1 MAGRD
6 YGPTGCCQP
15 LALLFIG
22 AFACIA
28 WGFVFLAVQIVRWIV

>member
-15 LALLFIG
+15 FALAFIG
-22 AFACIA
+22 VFAVIG
-28 WGFVFLAVQIVRWIV
+28 WGAVFTAVQIVRWIV